1 MSSIGTMTAKLA
13 IDFRDGLRDLRSA
26 KSELGGWQNYTV
38 SIQSQTGKAANSSMS
53 GAVATAVAARHAG
66 ASTGGLL
73 RGTMSLLGTIGK
85 IGITAGTAY
94 GSWRL
99 HAARM
104 KNELLTNQILM
115 NQLGR
120 GPAGGGAGTASWL
133 AQMRGGLVSNRT
145 GMAGLLRNTL
155 LVSGA
160 IAGLGAAAIYGYG
173 MWKKQSASIRTDLM
187 QQKVLTEQLRQM
199 RGGMSGGG
207 RTGIGTIGLG
217 VLAGGVMGQATSAL
231 ASVPATSLKLASDAE
246 QAQIA
251 FEVMLGSAEKA
262 KGMLGQ
268 LKAYADKSPFDIAGT
283 NAAAQKLLN
292 YSMQAQ
298 DVLPTIRMLGDVA
311 AGDKEK
317 FDRLS
322 TAFGQT
328 TSTGRL
334 MGQDLLQFIN
344 AGFNPLQ
351 EISKKTGESMAS
363 LKKRMEDGG
372 ISAMEVRDAFAAA
385 TSEGGRFYNMTAR
398 QSETVAGK
406 FSTMKDAASSALRQ
420 LGENM
425 ITNLNVKGW
434 IDYVTSAL
442 NRIPW
447 LFANAGTLMQAEL
460 LNWNIYLME
469 LVPEFSTTI
478 NDIGLLF
485 TAGWEALGGSFHLFF
500 ASVKAGITELV
511 NLARAAKAGIDAS
524 AKGATG
530 GGVTGFLE
538 TVADYSTLGY
548 YGSVTGRK
556 TGITAGKDAFNS
568 TLAAQPDAMKPGTDF
583 ASQFGK
589 IFTESLARQTAAPN
603 GGISTADDL
612 KQKRDELLTKLIAP
626 DAMKPPEIKFDG
638 KLNDSFNAS
647 TEDDKSKANQELKAR
662 SPAALRGSQDVAR
675 IFTSGIGGIQNKMY
689 NTLQSIDKTLKNG
702 GGPGMTGTR
711 SNPGLPP
718 NVGVANI

>member
-1 MSSIGTMTAKLA
+1 MSNLGTMTAKLA
-13 IDFRDGLRDLRSA
+13 IDFRDGLRDLRNA
-26 KSELGGWQNYTV
+26 KNELGGWQSYSA
-38 SIQSQTGKAANSSMS
+38 SIQSRNGN
-53 GAVATAVAARHAG
+53 GAGGGGGTPMIVAARNAG
-66 ASTGGLL
+66 ASNGGLIRSTL
-73 RGTMSLLGTIGK
+73 SLLGTIGK

-115 NQLGR
+115 NQLGK
-120 GPAGGGAGTASWL
+120 GPAGGGTGTTTWL

-145 GMAGLLRNTL
+145 GLSGLLRNTL
-155 LVSGA
+155 LVGGA
-160 IAGLGAAAIYGYG
+160 IAGLGAAAVYGYG

-199 RGGMSGGG
+199 RGGVTGGIAGG
-207 RTGIGTIGLG
+207 RGGPGVGTIGLG
-217 VLAGGVMGQATSAL
+217 VLAGGIMGRATSAL
-231 ASVPATSLKLASDAE
+231 ASVPGISLKLASDAE

-251 FEVMLGSAEKA
+251 FEVMLGSADKA
-262 KGMLGQ
+262 KGMLGE

-298 DVLPTIRMLGDVA
+298 DVLPSIRMLGDVA

-372 ISAMEVRDAFAAA
+372 ISALEVRDAFVAA
-385 TSEGGRFYNMTAR
+385 TSQGGRFYNMTAR
-398 QSETVAGK
+398 QSQTVAGK
-406 FSTMKDAASSALRQ
+406 FSTMKDAASGALRQ

-425 ITNLNVKGW
+425 MTSLDVKGW
-434 IDYVTSAL
+434 LDYVTAGL
-442 NRIPW
+442 NQIPW
-447 LFANAGTLMQAEL
+447 LFQNAGTLLHAEV

-469 LVPEFSTTI
+469 LIPEASTTI
-478 NDIGLLF
+478 NDIGIIF
-485 TAGWEALGGSFHLFF
+485 TAGWDAIGGSYHLFL
-500 ASVKAGITELV
+500 ASVKAGFEEIV
-511 NLARAAKAGIDAS
+511 NLARAAGAALQAAADHSNKGGWVGWAETLADNAS
-524 AKGATG
+524 WGM
-530 GGVTGFLE
+530 
-538 TVADYSTLGY
+538 
-548 YGSVTGRK
+548 YGKTTGRK
-556 TGITAGKDAFNS
+556 TGLSAGLETFQS
-568 TLAAQPDAMKPGTDF
+568 TFAAQPDAMKPGTDF
-583 ASQFGK
+583 ASTFGK
-589 IFTESLARQTAAPN
+589 RFTESVAKQVSGEN

-612 KQKRDELLTKLIAP
+612 KKKRDDVLSKLTKP
-626 DAMKPPEIKFDG
+626 DALKPPEIKYDG
-638 KLNDSFNAS
+638 KPGASFNSS
-647 TEDDKSKANQELKAR
+647 TADGKDKSGKDASAK
-662 SPAALRGSQDVAR
+662 STAALRGSQDAAR
-675 IFTSGIGGIQNKMY
+675 IFTSGVGGVQTKQLSV
-689 NTLQSIDKTLKNG
+689 LQSIDKTLKG
-702 GGPGMTGTR
+702 KGTGAKKSPKYDIEETD
-711 SNPGLPP
+711 L
-718 NVGVANI
+718 